1 MSKRDDFEVI
11 DLNDASSE
19 GGKKISGPKARRK
32 SNSKIEVEKVD
43 IKKLKIESDYVFALS
58 IQLDSTDNQ
67 QEINRLLRQAV
78 TDLELPSVFGGNTI
92 DECMRDPNWILKF

>member
-1 MSKRDDFEVI
+1 MAKPKPGSVRENKNMSKRDDFEVI

-43 IKKLKIESDYVFALS
+43 IKNNRRSGRKKDKK
-58 IQLDSTDNQ
+58 DSAKVD
-67 QEINRLLRQAV
+67 
-78 TDLELPSVFGGNTI
+78 
-92 DECMRDPNWILKF
+92 